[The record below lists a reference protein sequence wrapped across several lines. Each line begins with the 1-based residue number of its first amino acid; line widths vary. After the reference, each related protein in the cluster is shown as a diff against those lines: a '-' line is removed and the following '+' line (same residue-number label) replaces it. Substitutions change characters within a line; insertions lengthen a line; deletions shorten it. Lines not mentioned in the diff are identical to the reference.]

1 LKIRERQKMMTEDDR
16 TDLSNFGGGVD
27 NTKVDDPEDKDNLSL
42 SKWLTNPS
50 VNVYWDREKPY
61 GYSTFSVTTQRRP
74 DLIIDAKV
82 NTFAVEVK
90 DYEKTGCVING
101 AEQAEGYWRDI
112 ESGKAEYSINGNRVE
127 IDAVLLATRAS
138 KAGHLFEDI
147 GNRDPRRSTRDRS
160 GTEWAKTGNGPTIEH
175 TASEVCIRTMY
186 RFARRWFDESEH
198 TTASTGIGVLYSSV
212 LDSEDP
218 NAHSVPAA
226 YYIVPGSGRKSNN
239 WDYIPFYKHGH

>member
-1 LKIRERQKMMTEDDR
+1 MMTEDDK

-27 NTKVDDPEDKDNLSL
+27 NTKADDPEDKDNLSL

-61 GYSTFSVTTQRRP
+61 GYNTFSVTTQKRP

-112 ESGKAEYSINGNRVE
+112 ESGKAEYSINGNKVE

-147 GNRDPRRSTRDRS
+147 TRLS
-160 GTEWAKTGNGPTIEH
+160 ANGSLMPVSPISDLSQLKRVKRNVLT
-175 TASEVCIRTMY
+175 TTLVMSR
-186 RFARRWFDESEH
+186 RRWSLE
-198 TTASTGIGVLYSSV
+198 
-212 LDSEDP
+212 
-218 NAHSVPAA
+218 
-226 YYIVPGSGRKSNN
+226 
-239 WDYIPFYKHGH
+239 

>member
-1 LKIRERQKMMTEDDR
+1 MTEDDK

-27 NTKVDDPEDKDNLSL
+27 NTKADDPEDKDNLSL
-42 SKWLTNPS
+42 SKWLTSPS
-50 VNVYWDREKPY
+50 VSVYWDREKPY
-61 GYSTFSVTTQRRP
+61 GFNTFSVTTQKRP
-74 DLIIDAKV
+74 DIIIDAKV

-112 ESGKAEYSINGNRVE
+112 ESGKAEYSI
-127 IDAVLLATRAS
+127 
-138 KAGHLFEDI
+138 
-147 GNRDPRRSTRDRS
+147 
-160 GTEWAKTGNGPTIEH
+160 
-175 TASEVCIRTMY
+175 
-186 RFARRWFDESEH
+186 
-198 TTASTGIGVLYSSV
+198 STGIGVLYSSV

-226 YYIVPGSGRKSNN
+226 YYIVPGNGKRSNN